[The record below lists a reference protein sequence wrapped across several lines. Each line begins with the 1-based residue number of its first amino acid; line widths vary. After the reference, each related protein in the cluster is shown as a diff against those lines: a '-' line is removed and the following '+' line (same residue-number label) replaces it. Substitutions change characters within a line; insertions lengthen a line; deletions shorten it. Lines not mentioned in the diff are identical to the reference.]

1 MQTQFPVQFN
11 GYLAFILGLMLVSF
25 LLDLL
30 ANTLN
35 TIHLQPELPKDF
47 EGIYDVEKYRKS
59 IHYQRDGFRFETL
72 QSTLGFV
79 VTVFFILSGSFNT
92 VDNFVRGFGLGETLT
107 GVLFVGALIGLQFV
121 FNLPFSIYD
130 TFVFEQAYGFNK
142 TTPKTFVLDMI
153 KGAFLSILLGAPI
166 FSLVIWFFGS
176 TGQNGWLYS
185 WVAFSALQILL
196 TFLAPALIMPL
207 FNKFEP
213 LAESELKRDIE
224 RFAVQE
230 NFVLGGIFK
239 MDSSKRSTK
248 SNAFFTGFGKFRRL
262 VLFDTLIE
270 KQTPEELVAVLA
282 HEIGHFKRRH
292 IQKSIILSICTTG
305 IVFFVLGLFLN
316 NPELFA
322 AFAMKHVSVYA
333 SLVFVTF
340 LLSPFMKLLSIFTHL
355 LSRKH
360 EFEADEYAARS
371 YKNPE
376 ALISA
381 LKKLSMDNLS
391 NLTPHPLKVFLDYTH
406 PPVMQRIE
414 ALRRFKGAIR

>member
-1 MQTQFPVQFN
+1 MQTQFPVEFN
-11 GYLAFILGLMLVSF
+11 GYLAFILGLMLASF

-59 IHYQRDGFRFETL
+59 ILYQRDGFRFETL
-72 QSTLGFV
+72 QATVGFV
-79 VTVFFILSGSFNT
+79 VTVFFILTGSFNS
-92 VDNFVRGFGLGETLT
+92 VDQFIRGFGLNETLT
-107 GVLFVGALIGLQFV
+107 GVIYVGALLGLQFL

-130 TFVFEQAYGFNK
+130 TFVFEEAYGFNK
-142 TTPKTFVLDMI
+142 TTPMTFVTDII
-153 KGAFLSILLGAPI
+153 KGTILAALIGGPI
-166 FSLVIWFFGS
+166 FALVIWFFGS
-176 TGQNGWLYS
+176 AGTYGWLYS
-185 WVAFSALQILL
+185 WIAFSGLQILL
-196 TFLAPALIMPL
+196 TFLAPAVIMPL

-213 LAESELKRDIE
+213 LAEGELKKDIE
-224 RFAVQE
+224 SFAVQE
-230 NFVLGGIFK
+230 NFVLNGIFK

-270 KQTPEELVAVLA
+270 KQTPVELVAVLA
-282 HEIGHFKRRH
+282 HEIGHFKRKH
-292 IQKSIILSICTTG
+292 IQKSIILSIVTTG
-305 IVFFVLGLFLN
+305 VVFFVLGLFLN
-316 NPELFA
+316 NSGLFA
-322 AFAMKHVSVYA
+322 AFAMTHISVYA
-333 SLVFVTF
+333 SIVFVTF
-340 LLSPFMKLLSIFTHL
+340 LLSPFMKILSIFTHL

-360 EFEADEYAARS
+360 EFEADEYAARTH
-371 YKNPE
+371 KNPE

-406 PPVMQRIE
+406 PPVLQRIE
-414 ALRRFKGAIR
+414 ALRRLK